1 MSQDRIRY
9 LLETRLANWA
19 AARNPTLTVAWQ
31 NHPFTPPTGSYLR
44 AFLLPATT
52 GSNDLAG
59 AHRRY
64 TGVFQVSIVAPAGA
78 GSRAAESI
86 ANELETLFPL
96 NLALS
101 IVSPAFRVSIISPVT
116 IAPAIQEGDRYTVPV
131 SFRYRSDTI

>member
-19 AARNPTLTVAWQ
+19 AARSPALTVAWQ
-31 NHPFTPPTGSYLR
+31 NHPFTPPSGMYLR

-52 GSNDLAG
+52 GSDDLQG

-64 TGVFQVSIVAPAGA
+64 LGVYQVSIVAPPGN
-78 GSRAAESI
+78 GPGAAELV
-86 ANELETLFPL
+86 ANEIGAIFPV

-101 IVSPAFRVSIISPVT
+101 IVSPAFTVNVMTPCSI
-116 IAPAIQEGDRYTVPV
+116 AKAIQESDRYVVPV
-131 SFRYRSDTI
+131 SFRYRADTI

>member
-9 LLETRLANWA
+9 LFETRLSNWA
-19 AARNPTLTVAWQ
+19 AARNPVLTVAWQ
-31 NHPFTPPTGSYLR
+31 NHPFTPPAGMYLR

-64 TGVFQVSIVAPAGA
+64 SGVFQVSIVGLPSV
-78 GSRAAESI
+78 GSGAAEAV
-86 ANELETLFPL
+86 ANELEALFPL

-101 IVSPAFRVSIISPVT
+101 IASPVFRVSTITPVT
-116 IAPAIQEGDRYTVPV
+116 IAPAIQEGDRYVVPV
-131 SFRYRSDTI
+131 SFRYRADTI